1 MAFLKVARRLLSM
14 LSITSECQF
23 SYSGMQIENPS
34 YSYSGLYGDV

>member
-23 SYSGMQIENPS
+23 SLQW
-34 YSYSGLYGDV
+34 DAD